1 MAQQSSFLKQVAQA
15 FYNNGK
21 HNLRDYCFIF
31 PNRRSSIFFE
41 KELIACSDKEPFIL
55 PSITTI
61 SDFVCG
67 ITTIVE
73 CGRIEQL
80 LDLYDEYCKLAGNNA
95 EPFDEFSH
103 WGEIILSDFN
113 DIDLYLVDAEKIFTN
128 IKEYKEIDTDYL
140 TDEQKSALREY
151 FGDAYPLNENDMSGF
166 WKHTNAY
173 NDSSKKDYFRLWE
186 ILGNLYKQFNSRLEA
201 KGLAYS
207 GHIYRKAVDI
217 LKSIKAEQLP
227 FSQYVF
233 VGFNVLSTSELQ
245 IFTNIALPLCKN
257 AIFALT
263 ILLFIDY
270 WNMVEQPL
278 VLLTDTAKQPLS
290 VFLSQINEPELGIA
304 FAASSVYMIPPLLIF
319 FWGEDY
325 LVEGISRSGIK

>member
-67 ITTIVE
+67 ITKIVE

-103 WGEIILSDFN
+103 WGDIILSDFN

-128 IKEYKEIDTDYL
+128 IKEYKEIDT
-140 TDEQKSALREY
+140 
-151 FGDAYPLNENDMSGF
+151 
-166 WKHTNAY
+166 
-173 NDSSKKDYFRLWE
+173 
-186 ILGNLYKQFNSRLEA
+186 
-201 KGLAYS
+201 
-207 GHIYRKAVDI
+207 
-217 LKSIKAEQLP
+217 
-227 FSQYVF
+227 
-233 VGFNVLSTSELQ
+233 
-245 IFTNIALPLCKN
+245 
-257 AIFALT
+257 
-263 ILLFIDY
+263 
-270 WNMVEQPL
+270 
-278 VLLTDTAKQPLS
+278 
-290 VFLSQINEPELGIA
+290 
-304 FAASSVYMIPPLLIF
+304 
-319 FWGEDY
+319 
-325 LVEGISRSGIK
+325 